1 MAVVNT
7 IRALGLALLAAAF
20 PIALP
25 AQLSPRATGWFY
37 GGYLG
42 GTVGNFEI
50 DHIANVGAGAFDL
63 GGVIGVGA
71 GRLWRRFGIA
81 AGGELQMLL
90 DQSDRGTDAS
100 QANRSAPGLSSLRL
114 DVLVPLE
121 GMRDQP
127 FESAL
132 SRTNRLLLV
141 GGISATRVD
150 GALATGT
157 VAVPVAGAADIRGV
171 GWSLGGQWLRA
182 LGESQWLVLD
192 VRGEQFRVTSGR
204 IDALSG
210 QPDGRTPS
218 GGGTSLVVRAGM
230 RLFFPAG
237 PS

>member
-1 MAVVNT
+1 MVNT
-7 IRALGLALLAAAF
+7 TRVLALALLAAAF

-25 AQLSPRATGWFY
+25 AQLSPRSAGWFF

-63 GGVIGVGA
+63 GGAIGIGA
-71 GRLWRRFGIA
+71 GRLWRWIGVA

-90 DQSDRGTDAS
+90 DQSDRGTDAA

-121 GMRDQP
+121 WARDGT
-127 FESAL
+127 FETAFA
-132 SRTNRLLLV
+132 RTNRLLLV

-157 VAVPVAGAADIRGV
+157 VSVPVAGAAEIRGV
-171 GWSLGGQWLRA
+171 GWSFGGQWLRA

-192 VRGEQFRVTSGR
+192 VRGERFRVTSGR
-204 IDALSG
+204 IDAPIG

-218 GGGTSLVVRAGM
+218 GGGTSLVVRVGT
-230 RLFFPAG
+230 RLFFPVG